1 MVEESEEEPP
11 GQRQLLFILLLL
23 CCGSQGVRA
32 QEDGVTGEALCHK
45 IVKNL
50 EFKSKIRFY
59 RTEHGFG
66 FSI

>member
-23 CCGSQGVRA
+23 CGLQGAGA

-45 IVKNL
+45 NVIYW
-50 EFKSKIRFY
+50 SKM
-59 RTEHGFG
+59 
-66 FSI
+66 